1 MNISHNKFLESF
13 EALQFGTQQIL
24 RQCARAHLNNNCG
37 YDTGSSDVYAELYRM
52 WINSNGNWNQTIIN
66 EVDAMV

>member
-13 EALQFGTQQIL
+13 EALQFGTQQIV
-24 RQCARAHLNNNCG
+24 RQCARAHLMNNCG
-37 YDTGSSDVYAELYRM
+37 YDVGSSDVYAELYRM
-52 WINSNGNWNQTIIN
+52 WINSDSNWSQVIIN